1 MPTKKGAGGRQ
12 QNYDSRTGR
21 FAKTDYAK
29 LYYKPPSK
37 KEKARKRE
45 AARRAEL
52 YQRAAKS
59 SDSLVFDVFCEIE
72 DNLPGAV
79 QFVNEEKFDPHLNK
93 PRELDIIT
101 RNCIIEVKSG
111 SKPRGA
117 LRQFLG
123 QKQFAESKNKCHIV
137 FAPAMPTMAKNQHR
151 KSGITIT
158 GNLKTLINLI
168 KEHEK

>member
-1 MPTKKGAGGRQ
+1 M
-12 QNYDSRTGR
+12 
-21 FAKTDYAK
+21 
-29 LYYKPPSK
+29 
-37 KEKARKRE
+37 
-45 AARRAEL
+45 
-52 YQRAAKS
+52 
-59 SDSLVFDVFCEIE
+59 
-72 DNLPGAV
+72 
-79 QFVNEEKFDPHLNK
+79 NEEKFDPHLNK